1 MSGLRRTVVLC
12 VILILTATAPAFG
25 KLLTAELEA
34 ALVAMQAGAATEYQ
48 RALLFQHNDL
58 VNAAALNGE
67 LANDL
72 YQSAQRDFALVNE
85 RLGAD
90 AAAEV
95 GAEFRVQSPKNPGT
109 KVFQPGTDSDYITVV
124 DRKEQIQ
131 RMQEAYNRR
140 INEMLANAGIPSEAR
155 GDWHN
160 ALDTDFMADPS
171 RVSEQ
176 EFREIAELN
185 NDAYARRNAALYEAA
200 SRSGGKVTPELVRD
214 YVAEMQDFQ
223 AKKEAA
229 IREAM
234 QNPAA
239 YADELK
245 QAELHR
251 LLAQEQK
258 YISRMEAAVNL
269 LRAQEGLPPLDP
281 RWLAAEG
288 AIRASDNY
296 LVSAVAGSLSHA
308 TMNTALE
315 DLATTLAEVAAKTP
329 GGSAAADIASVISR
343 LPAADQGRIIE
354 KLGGMYGSE
363 LAQEIAAAAREQH
376 AALSAAGGAD
386 DSFRALGSADEL
398 IELSLAQ
405 RAARAGLK
413 VLEGVGVLA
422 NGIDVAMSV
431 AALRDYFLEMQVVL
445 DPHATDAEVDAAY
458 KKMAEYAQNLI
469 ETGTMGALF
478 EAYPPLAAAYG
489 AWIVSYEGTRWV
501 LRSTE
506 TGQAINRAAVAA
518 FEAAFELEEEL
529 RVLLGEDSTQTKLT
543 RLEQE
548 ILERYIRGVRD
559 GTIVLD
565 PGVTLADIVRS
576 LRSGEPQRMRDA
588 MLTRDTSGGSE
599 GCLPALWTGTWD
611 TDFGL
616 MQLSASSSFVSG
628 IYDWDEGYITG
639 SLDATGCTMT
649 GTWNEVPS
657 RSPPDD
663 AGAVVLTIGA
673 DGGTFSGVWGYGT
686 STGNGTWS
694 ATKAE

>member
-1 MSGLRRTVVLC
+1 MSGIRRVV
-12 VILILTATAPAFG
+12 VVFV
-25 KLLTAELEA
+25 LLFVSFTGP
-34 ALVAMQAGAATEYQ
+34 AGAMLLSVELQEALAVMHAGGATEYQ
-48 RALLFQHNDL
+48 RALLFKHNDI

-67 LANDL
+67 LSNEL
-72 YQSAQRDFALVNE
+72 YQSAQRDFAKINE
-85 RLGAD
+85 RLGAE
-90 AAAEV
+90 AAAEA
-95 GAEFRVQSPKNPGT
+95 GAQFRVQSPKEPGP
-109 KVFQPGTDSDYITVV
+109 KIFQPGTDSDYITVV

-131 RMQEAYNRR
+131 HMQEAYNRR
-140 INEMLANAGIPSEAR
+140 INEMLANAGVPSEAR

-160 ALDTDFMADPS
+160 TLDTDFMADPS

-185 NDAYARRNAALYEAA
+185 NDAYARRNAAAYEAA
-200 SRSGGKVTPELVRD
+200 SRSGGTITPELVRD

-234 QNPAA
+234 QNPSV

-281 RWLAAEG
+281 RWLAKEG

-296 LVSAVAGSLSHA
+296 LVSAVAGSVSHA
-308 TMNTALE
+308 TMNTAIE
-315 DLATTLAEVAAKTP
+315 DLATTLAEIAAKNP
-329 GGSAAADIASVISR
+329 GGTAAADIAILISR

-363 LAQEIAAAAREQH
+363 LAQEVAAAAREQH
-376 AALSAAGGAD
+376 AARSAAGGAD

-398 IELSLAQ
+398 VELSLAQ
-405 RAARAGLK
+405 RAARGGLK
-413 VLEGVGVLA
+413 LLEGVGVLA

-431 AALRDYFLEMQVVL
+431 AALRDYFLEMQIVL

-458 KKMAEYAQNLI
+458 KKMAQYAENLI

-529 RVLLGEDSTQTKLT
+529 RVLLGEDSTATKLT

-548 ILERYIRGVRD
+548 ILERYIKGVRD

-565 PGVTLADIVRS
+565 PGVTLADIVKS
-576 LRSGEPQRMRDA
+576 LRNGEPQRARDA
-588 MLTRDTSGGSE
+588 MLTRDTSGGSTN
-599 GCLPALWTGTWD
+599 CLPALWTGTWASD
-611 TDFGL
+611 WGV

-628 IYDWDEGYITG
+628 IYDYDEGNISG
-639 SLDATGCTMT
+639 SLDETGCTMT
-649 GTWNEVPS
+649 GKWTEVPS
-657 RSPPDD
+657 RSPPND
-663 AGAVVLTIGA
+663 AGGVVLTMTP
-673 DGGTFSGVWGYGT
+673 GGTSFSGVWGYGE
-686 STGNGTWS
+686 STDSGTWS
-694 ATKAE
+694 ATKVE